1 MSETTTQP
9 GLQTEISPKTKTAR
23 QLVKFTFFK
32 LNPEFRQL
40 NRSIREKSK
49 KDFLEAVNGFE
60 GLIFSQSYSLVGV
73 RGDVDFMF
81 WNTAYKLSTFQK
93 WVTKILSTKL
103 GAYLSIPYSY
113 LAMTRRSIYVE
124 SHQHKDQ
131 EGTRL
136 TLNPSGAQYLFIYP
150 FVKTRDWYKLPKEQ
164 RQEMMT
170 EHFAIGHKY
179 PTVRINTTYSYG
191 LDDQEFVLAFETD
204 HPSDF
209 LDLVMDL
216 RESKASSYTLKD
228 TPIFTCVKMEPKGIL
243 ESLAI

>member
-1 MSETTTQP
+1 
-9 GLQTEISPKTKTAR
+9 
-23 QLVKFTFFK
+23 
-32 LNPEFRQL
+32 
-40 NRSIREKSK
+40 
-49 KDFLEAVNGFE
+49 
-60 GLIFSQSYSLVGV
+60 
-73 RGDVDFMF
+73 
-81 WNTAYKLSTFQK
+81 
-93 WVTKILSTKL
+93 
-103 GAYLSIPYSY
+103 
-113 LAMTRRSIYVE
+113 MTRRSIYVE

-131 EGTRL
+131 EGTSL
-136 TLNPSGAQYLFIYP
+136 TLNPSGAQYLFVYP

-191 LDDQEFVLAFETD
+191 LDDQEFILAFETD

-216 RESKASSYTLKD
+216 RESKASSYTLRD
-228 TPIFTCVKMEPKGIL
+228 TPIFTCVKMEPKEIL